1 MLNCFDVWVPYKL
14 SEKNLESISRCNSLL
29 KSNKNGPFLKQIV
42 MSDETEEIVG
52 PAKWTTANQTEG
64 WSSSN
69 EDAVVYTVGLE
80 GNPLLWT
87 PSEKPNN

>member
-1 MLNCFDVWVPYKL
+1 
-14 SEKNLESISRCNSLL
+14 
-29 KSNKNGPFLKQIV
+29 